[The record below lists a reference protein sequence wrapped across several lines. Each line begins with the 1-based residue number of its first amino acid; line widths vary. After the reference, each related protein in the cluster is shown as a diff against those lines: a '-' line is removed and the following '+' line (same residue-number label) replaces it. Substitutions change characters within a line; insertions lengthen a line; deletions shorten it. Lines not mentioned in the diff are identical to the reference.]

1 MALKGSLVVISGF
14 SGVGKG
20 TVIGQ
25 MMKAHEGYAY
35 SVSATTRA
43 RREGEQDGVDYF
55 FVSEEEFTRM
65 IRDHELVEYTNYCD
79 NFYGTPKTFV
89 NQQLEQG
96 KDVILEIETQ
106 GANLIRRQFPDALLL
121 FIMPPSGE
129 ELLNRLNARGSES
142 GEVIRQRMKRAAK
155 EAETI
160 NDYDYVFINDDVE
173 ECAELI
179 HALIVSQKARTNRNY
194 QKITRIRSEINDYLK
209 GEN

>member
-20 TVIGQ
+20 TVIAQ

-35 SVSATTRA
+35 SVSATTRQM
-43 RREGEQDGVDYF
+43 REGEQDGVDYF
-55 FVSEEEFTRM
+55 FISEEEFTRM

-79 NFYGTPKTFV
+79 NFYGTPKKFV

-121 FIMPPSGE
+121 FIMPPSGA

-142 GEVIRQRMKRAAK
+142 QDVIRQRMKRAAR
-155 EAETI
+155 EAECI

-179 HALIVSQKARTNRNY
+179 HGLIESQKARTTRNY
-194 QKITRIRSEINDYLK
+194 QKINRIRSEINDYLK